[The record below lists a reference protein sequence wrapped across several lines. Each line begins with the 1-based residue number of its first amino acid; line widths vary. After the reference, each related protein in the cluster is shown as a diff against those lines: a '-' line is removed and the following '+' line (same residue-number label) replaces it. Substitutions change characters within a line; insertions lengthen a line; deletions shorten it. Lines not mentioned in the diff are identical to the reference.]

1 MVELMLSNKEE
12 LKQHYLNT
20 TYSVFIDD
28 EQYDIKIEQALPQ
41 QINRLIREDKTAAI
55 ITAWNPRSQKL
66 SEAENKTRNSALRSQ
81 LKEYTIFNALGQG
94 CDASWP
100 AEESFLVI
108 GISKEQVELV
118 VVEFEQN
125 AYIWFEFDQQASL
138 VFTELW

>member
-1 MVELMLSNKEE
+1 MLSNKEE

-20 TYSVFIDD
+20 TYSVFIEDK
-28 EQYDIKIEQALPQ
+28 QYDIKIEQALPQ
-41 QINRLIREDKTAAI
+41 KINRLISKDKTAAI
-55 ITAWNPRSQKL
+55 LTAWNPRSQKL

-108 GISKEQVELV
+108 GISKEQAELV
-118 VVEFEQN
+118 AVEFEQN

>member
-1 MVELMLSNKEE
+1 MLSNKEE

-41 QINRLIREDKTAAI
+41 QINRLIRKDKTAAI

-66 SEAENKTRNSALRSQ
+66 SESENKTRNSTLRSR
-81 LKEYTIFNALGQG
+81 LKDYTIFNALGQG
-94 CDASWP
+94 CDVSWP

-108 GISKEQVELV
+108 GIAKEQAELV
-118 VVEFEQN
+118 AVQFEQN
-125 AYIWFEFDQQASL
+125 AYVWCECEKPVSL
-138 VFTELW
+138 VFTKLW